1 MEGGEKMRE
10 IIENIQEHVILILV
24 IIGLTDIVSV
34 ISLNQE
40 YHSSSYYPEMLA
52 LELLA
57 VFVYV
62 AIIIAIFAKKSL

>member
-1 MEGGEKMRE
+1 MRE
-10 IIENIQEHVILILV
+10 LIENIQEHVILNIG
-24 IIGLTDIVSV
+24 IIGFMVIVLV
-34 ISLNQE
+34 ISLNQV

-62 AIIIAIFAKKSL
+62 AIIIEIFA

>member
-1 MEGGEKMRE
+1 MRE
-10 IIENIQEHVILILV
+10 IFGNIQEHVILILG

-34 ISLNQE
+34 ISLNQV

>member
-1 MEGGEKMRE
+1 MRE